1 MATKKR
7 RKSKNKPGPIT
18 TPFSHTPG
26 LGFIDPL
33 EVSALSIP
41 PVLTPQ
47 QEKLSKMVTE
57 EISNLMISMS
67 SADGPG
73 TDLLIGIAHDAG
85 IDPMDDLRMGKL
97 VKDLSSLKLNSYLV
111 VGHRAYF
118 KTPDNK
124 IEEAASYVF
133 RLEQSVIA
141 IHKKLSLGKN

>member
-7 RKSKNKPGPIT
+7 RKFKKLP
-18 TPFSHTPG
+18 
-26 LGFIDPL
+26 
-33 EVSALSIP
+33 A
-41 PVLTPQ
+41 VLTPEQ
-47 QEKLSKMVTE
+47 QAALSKMVSE
-57 EISNLMISMS
+57 EIANADNFAMSMS

-97 VKDLSSLKLNSYLV
+97 VKDLSSLKLNSYLI